1 MTQQV
6 DRRSGAL
13 LPHWL
18 LGPVLAAPLL
28 VFLVSAFRSIA
39 PSGEAPCEAMRGLL
53 EAADVDAAGSDPSVL
68 VVGSGRLQR
77 WYNRSGPASP
87 HQEFRIL
94 AAPQFSLTNVAR
106 CFQRSVAH
114 YRPATTLLVIDADE
128 VLTDAQ
134 AALTAIKDINEQRRY
149 WSVSPNLILAT
160 PLVVPALRHH
170 SDRLA
175 DFHDDVKR
183 WAAGVEGAT
192 ILDPNNLLSTPDGK
206 VDPQLFWPDGM
217 TLTREGYLQLQSYF
231 LKLTGSLTP

>member
-6 DRRSGAL
+6 DRRRGAL

-28 VFLVSAFRSIA
+28 VFFVSVLRVTA
-39 PSGEAPCEAMRGLL
+39 PIEELPCEGMRGLL

-87 HQEFRIL
+87 RPEFRIL
-94 AAPQFSLTNVAR
+94 AAPQLTLGTVAR
-106 CFQRSVAH
+106 CFERSIAH
-114 YRPATTLLVIDADE
+114 YQPATTLLVIDADE

-134 AALTAIKDINEQRRY
+134 AALAAIKNIDEQRRY
-149 WSVSPNLILAT
+149 WAVSPNLILAT
-160 PLVVPALRHH
+160 PLMAPALGQQANQ
-170 SDRLA
+170 LA
-175 DFHDDVKR
+175 GFNDEVKR
-183 WAAGVEGAT
+183 WAARVEGAT
-192 ILDPNNLLSTPDGK
+192 VLDPNDLFTTQGGN

-217 TLTREGYLQLQSYF
+217 TLTREGYQQLQSYF
-231 LKLTGSLTP
+231 LKLAGS